1 MCPDPGSI
9 EKGAPC
15 RRRDR
20 VGGFTL
26 IEMMIVVAVIAILTA
41 VVLPSYQGSIRKAR
55 RTDAR
60 GALSMAAQC
69 MERWNTQQNTY
80 VGATFT
86 TATIAGTLPCRS
98 TSENGYYGLVASN
111 LTATTFTVT
120 ATPVGDQAVDSCG
133 TYTLDQAGTRGSA
146 GPVTQCW

>member
-1 MCPDPGSI
+1 MCRDAGVTVASLPP
-9 EKGAPC
+9 
-15 RRRDR
+15 RRRAGA
-20 VGGFTL
+20 GGFTL
-26 IEMMIVVAVIAILTA
+26 IEVMIVVAIIAILAA
-41 VVLPSYQGSIRKAR
+41 VVLPAYQGSIRKAR

-80 VGATFT
+80 VGATFS
-86 TATIAGTLPCRS
+86 TATIAGTLPCQS
-98 TSENGYYGLVASN
+98 TSESGYYGLVASN